1 MRFYTRTPQA
11 APCLAKVQLHSIS
24 QHHLT
29 FLSMLYLAWRY
40 AQQSVC
46 CAPKAL
52 TARAGANAPGG
63 STTITALET
72 QAKTLLG
79 LEWQYWAAI
88 LSGLAGVLLLFYCTK
103 NCCPFWSWT
112 KMLVKLAWFV
122 LKCGCKCGWCLVKAL
137 PREDSPEAL
146 RKEEVGHP
154 VFPLRLLASVPSTQL
169 QLNADSGEC

>member
-1 MRFYTRTPQA
+1 M
-11 APCLAKVQLHSIS
+11 
-24 QHHLT
+24 
-29 FLSMLYLAWRY
+29 
-40 AQQSVC
+40 C
-46 CAPKAL
+46 CALKAL
-52 TARAGANAPGG
+52 ADGAGASAPGG

-137 PREDSPEAL
+137 PRGDSPEAL
-146 RKEEVGHP
+146 RKEEVRHP
-154 VFPLRLLASVPSTQL
+154 VLPLLLLASLSKL
-169 QLNADSGEC
+169 K